1 MFAAHSTTHV
11 SGVRTHS
18 IYFFLR
24 FSIFFFFLL
33 VFLFCAIV
41 AKCMKQKKNTSKE
54 VQTKQQT
61 CLACFYSTL
70 LTLHTVVLTII
81 CFMGLKRERTV
92 FTYGSRFLL
101 KIFLISAWFNA
112 ATFSPGFRWS
122 AIHLLSIVLN
132 FCAPCKLMID
142 KTNSLKPI
150 SAMHIRF

>member
-1 MFAAHSTTHV
+1 MFTAHFTTHV
-11 SGVRTHS
+11 SGKGKHS
-18 IYFFLR
+18 IYFF
-24 FSIFFFFLL
+24 FVFQFFFLSL
-33 VFLFCAIV
+33 GIFILRNCGKMHEA
-41 AKCMKQKKNTSKE
+41 KKNTSKE
-54 VQTKQQT
+54 VQTKRQT

-112 ATFSPGFRWS
+112 VTFSPGFRWS
-122 AIHLLSIVLN
+122 AIFLLSIVIN

>member
-1 MFAAHSTTHV
+1 MFTAHFTTHV
-11 SGVRTHS
+11 SGKGKHS
-18 IYFFLR
+18 IYFFFVFQF
-24 FSIFFFFLL
+24 FSFSWYFYFAQLWQN
-33 VFLFCAIV
+33 AWS
-41 AKCMKQKKNTSKE
+41 KKNTSKE
-54 VQTKQQT
+54 VQTKRQT

-112 ATFSPGFRWS
+112 VTFSPGFRWS
-122 AIHLLSIVLN
+122 AIFLLSIVLN